1 MDISQ
6 ESDPKSQDEIPVFS
20 SYGKDLEWYVRERYF
35 KKNVCGWRISSD
47 HTEQEVLLTMFSCYR
62 RLVLAFL
69 FSFGDKLLHK

>member
-35 KKNVCGWRISSD
+35 KKKCLW
-47 HTEQEVLLTMFSCYR
+47 
-62 RLVLAFL
+62 LAYI
-69 FSFGDKLLHK
+69 